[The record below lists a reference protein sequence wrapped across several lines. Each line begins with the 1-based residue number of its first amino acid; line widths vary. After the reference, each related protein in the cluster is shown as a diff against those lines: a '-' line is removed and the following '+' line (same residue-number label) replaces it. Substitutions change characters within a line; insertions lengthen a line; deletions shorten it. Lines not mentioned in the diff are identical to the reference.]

1 MTYEQIIKDI
11 KAKKY
16 APIYFLEGQETYF
29 IDEVTKLIEKTVLD
43 EAAKGFNELVL
54 YGKDTDSQTII
65 NTARRY
71 PMMSPYQV
79 VIVKEAQQ
87 LREKSG
93 VTNLLSYFENPVKS
107 TVLVINYK
115 HKKLDKR
122 TKFAKTFKK
131 NGIVHLEA
139 KKLYDNQVP
148 AWIEKHLKSKKHGI
162 EQNALY
168 LLAEYLG
175 TNISQIV
182 NELDKMLLNLDKGA
196 KITPELIEKYI
207 GINREYNSFELQRA
221 LAYKQSEKAFRI
233 ITYFNQ
239 NPKAAPLPLLMYS
252 LYNFFSKLYIY
263 HYYAQRTDFELQ
275 KILSLSSSFFVKE
288 YRAAAKNYTIG
299 KVRKN
304 LGLLLKYDL
313 KSKGVDQADNT
324 QGPLIVELTYQ
335 LLN

>member
-1 MTYEQIIKDI
+1 MTYDQIIKEI
-11 KAKKY
+11 KANKY

-29 IDEVTKLIEKTVLD
+29 IDEITKLIENTVLD
-43 EAAKGFNELVL
+43 EASKGFNELVL
-54 YGKDTDSQTII
+54 YGKDTDAQTII

-87 LREKSG
+87 LKQL
-93 VTNLLSYFENPVKS
+93 TNLQSYFENPVKS
-107 TVLVINYK
+107 TILVINYK

-148 AWIEKHLKSKKHGI
+148 AWIEKHLRSKKYGI

-182 NELDKMLLNLDKGA
+182 NELDKMLLNLDKGT

-207 GINREYNSFELQRA
+207 GINREYNSFELQKA
-221 LAYKQSEKAFRI
+221 LAYKQTEKAFRI
-233 ITYFNQ
+233 VTYFNK

-263 HYYAQRTDFELQ
+263 HYYSQRTDSELQ
-275 KILSLSSSFFVKE
+275 KILNLGSSFFVKE
-288 YRAAAKNYTIG
+288 YRAAAKNYSIG